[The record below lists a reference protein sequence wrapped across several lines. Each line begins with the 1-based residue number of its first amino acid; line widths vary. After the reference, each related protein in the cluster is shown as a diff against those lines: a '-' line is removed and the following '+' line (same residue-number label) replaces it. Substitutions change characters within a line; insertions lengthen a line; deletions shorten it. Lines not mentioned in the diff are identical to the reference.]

1 MASVSAF
8 NDMLSQFLTELQRCL
23 PDEKGIAKFQT
34 QFDMLRQANPR
45 KCVDAYMSGI
55 APFADKV
62 SSKDDSFITEDL
74 AAIDFLKDLNI
85 KEHWSDKLS
94 DNTKGAI
101 WQYLQTLYMLGT
113 TIIAIPAETLTQIE
127 ALAKSAASQ
136 MEDSGDL
143 NQDALMKTMSNM
155 LGGMLNK

>member
-8 NDMLSQFLTELQRCL
+8 NDMLAQFLTELQRCV
-23 PDEKGIAKFQT
+23 PEEKGISKFQT

-45 KCVDAYMSGI
+45 KCVDAYMAGI
-55 APFADKV
+55 APYAEKI
-62 SSKDDSFITEDL
+62 SSKDDTFITEDL
-74 AAIDFLKDLNI
+74 TSIDFLKDLNI
-85 KEHWSDKLS
+85 KEHWSEKLS

-113 TIIAIPAETLTQIE
+113 TIVAIPQETLSQIE
-127 ALAKSAASQ
+127 TLAKSAASQ
-136 MEDSGDL
+136 MEDSGSL

>member
-8 NDMLSQFLTELQRCL
+8 NDMLAQFLTELQRCL

-34 QFDMLRQANPR
+34 QFEMLRQANPR

-55 APFADKV
+55 VPFADKV
-62 SSKDDSFITEDL
+62 STKDESFIEDL
-74 AAIDFLKDLNI
+74 ATIDFMKDLNI
-85 KEHWSDKLS
+85 KEHWSEKLS
-94 DNTKGAI
+94 ENTKAAI

-113 TIIAIPAETLTQIE
+113 TIIAIPADTLTQIE
-127 ALAKSAASQ
+127 ALAKSAALQ
-136 MEDSGDL
+136 MEDNGTL